1 MRQDSTVQFS
11 TAQYSTVQH
20 STVQQQAGAQVRHVA
35 ADTWHVAWALF
46 NYVPGVDLGPISLSL
61 PAAVVNCAT
70 DRARGTAIR
79 GAEGGS

>member
-11 TAQYSTVQH
+11 TAQYNTVQH

-46 NYVPGVDLGPISLSL
+46 NYVPGVDLGPIRLSL
-61 PAAVVNCAT
+61 PAAVVNCGTGAVCHQGS
-70 DRARGTAIR
+70 RG
-79 GAEGGS
+79 G